1 MIQFSAKNIDS
12 SVNLI
17 LKDSIIENE
26 VKEINVSLN
35 QLPKVEE
42 PTPYS
47 SQASFIIKSST
58 TPNQRVL
65 TKLNEMKTKLD
76 QRDQKKQEV
85 LQNNYFGQVN
95 NSQGANQSTKEDSGQ
110 IKDVSKA

>member
-12 SVNLI
+12 AVNLI

-35 QLPKVEE
+35 QLPKEEE

-47 SQASFIIKSST
+47 S
-58 TPNQRVL
+58 
-65 TKLNEMKTKLD
+65 
-76 QRDQKKQEV
+76 
-85 LQNNYFGQVN
+85 
-95 NSQGANQSTKEDSGQ
+95 
-110 IKDVSKA
+110 